1 MKTRKVIAFL
11 MALAMAFALAACTR
25 NATVE
30 EPAAEPEAQEPE
42 IIYDIPEDQ
51 ELSMEDIFNSVS
63 SGLMKMSD
71 YDDEEDSK
79 MDASYNKPSKKKKKK
94 KGIEIEYDP
103 DSDSTM
109 VRRKH
114 KRGDDDWG
122 W

>member
-1 MKTRKVIAFL
+1 MK
-11 MALAMAFALAACTR
+11 
-25 NATVE
+25 
-30 EPAAEPEAQEPE
+30 EPE